1 MLITLFFAFQ
11 IPQIEINTALQSNI
25 AKDMPSRIKLD
36 RIKKLFGGT
45 EFIIVSLTADDV
57 LNSSTLK
64 KVKKLAENLNGLK
77 QIKKVKSP
85 FSMHSITGKKNSLII
100 DELIKKIPE
109 TTRKKEQLRQEIKS
123 NNLVY
128 GNLIAK
134 DFKAVAVV
142 GCLQKEFD
150 DQVLLQELNKIID
163 KLPENKRIYLA
174 GMPII
179 RAKIASNIFY
189 DIKRFM
195 PSGLLIVLFFLYF
208 CFKQLR
214 GIILPFTVAVMSI
227 IVSVGLASLLNWKIH
242 LITVILPVALMAI
255 TNDYGIHIIAHYQEE
270 NRQERSIN
278 EVELSRVVIKNLNRP
293 IIATGITTI
302 IGLLC
307 LLAHIIVP
315 AQQLGVLAAA
325 GIGFALLASIL
336 FMPAVLSLL
345 PKPGPV
351 KITEKNNDSRP
362 LEKML
367 LEISNFVTSHP
378 KEILAAFLLVIVL
391 VSSGISLLKV
401 DTNPI
406 NYFSRN
412 SQIVKSNNIINKY
425 FGGTST
431 ISIVAKGDIE
441 DPAVMKKIAKLEE
454 RLKEYKKVDQVTAI
468 SNVMRNI
475 NLELH
480 NKKEKFARVPTTRN
494 AISQYFL
501 LYTMS
506 EESTELVDFERRHAL
521 IRARI
526 KTNSTTEINKIVDSI
541 NKNIDNSNQS
551 PFVFVGGVGDLL
563 AELVDSVV
571 KGQVFS
577 LILSVIS
584 VALIVIYLFSSLTAG
599 VIAILPLTLAIVTL
613 FGLMGY
619 FGIEL
624 NMITALLS
632 SIMIGV
638 GVDYTIH
645 FLWRYRKEKQN
656 RGSEAAVKKTLT
668 TTGRGIIFNALSV
681 IIGFVIL
688 LVSNFLPVKFFGLLV
703 IISISGCL
711 IGSLILLPAVC
722 IIFEPKFLEP
732 PIADN

>member
-1 MLITLFFAFQ
+1 
-11 IPQIEINTALQSNI
+11 
-25 AKDMPSRIKLD
+25 MPARVKLD
-36 RIKKLFGGT
+36 KIKEIFGGT
-45 EFIIVSLTADDV
+45 EFIIISLTADDV
-57 LNSSTLK
+57 LNLSTLK
-64 KVKKLAENLNGLK
+64 KVKKLEENLKELK

-85 FSMHSITGKKNSLII
+85 FSMHSITGKNNNLII
-100 DELIKKIPE
+100 DDLIKKIPE
-109 TTRKKEQLRQEIKS
+109 TTSKKQQLRQKIKN

-142 GCLQKEFD
+142 GYLQKDSD
-150 DQVLLQELNKIID
+150 DQLLLKKLNKIID
-163 KLPENKRIYLA
+163 KSSEDERIYLA
-174 GMPII
+174 GMPVI
-179 RAKIASNIFY
+179 RAKIASNIIY

-195 PSGLLIVLFFLYF
+195 PSGLLIVLVFLYL

-214 GIILPFTVAVMSI
+214 GIILPFIVAVMSI
-227 IVSVGLASLLNWKIH
+227 IVSIGLASLLNWKIH

-255 TNDYGIHIIAHYQEE
+255 TNDYGIHIIAYYQEE
-270 NRQERSIN
+270 NYQQRSIN
-278 EVELSRVVIKNLNRP
+278 EVELSRLVVRNLSRP

-315 AQQLGVLAAA
+315 AQQLGVLAAV

-345 PKPGPV
+345 SKPKPV
-351 KITEKNNDSRP
+351 KITEKNNNSRSM
-362 LEKML
+362 EKML
-367 LEISNFVTSHP
+367 FGISDFVTSYP
-378 KEILAAFLLVIVL
+378 KKIITAFLLVIIL
-391 VSSGISLLKV
+391 VSSGICLLKV

-480 NKKEKFARVPTTRN
+480 NKNEKFARVPTTRN

-501 LYTMS
+501 LYSMS

-551 PFVFVGGVGDLL
+551 SFVFIGGIGDLL

-577 LILSVIS
+577 LTLSVIS

-645 FLWRYRKEKQN
+645 FLWRYRKEKKN
-656 RGSEAAVKKTLT
+656 RDSKAAVKKTLM

-681 IIGFVIL
+681 IVGFVIL
-688 LVSNFLPVKFFGLLV
+688 LGSNFLPVKFFGFLV

-722 IIFEPKFLEP
+722 IIFEPEFLESS
-732 PIADN
+732 IADS